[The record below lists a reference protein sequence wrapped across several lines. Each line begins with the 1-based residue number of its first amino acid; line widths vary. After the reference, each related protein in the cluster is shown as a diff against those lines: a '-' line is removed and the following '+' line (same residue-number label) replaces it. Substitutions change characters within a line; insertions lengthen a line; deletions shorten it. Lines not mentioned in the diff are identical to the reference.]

1 MIRRPPRSTRTDTL
15 FPYTTLFRSGVL
27 GMSELLLGT
36 DLDAR
41 QRGYTESISNA
52 GNPLMRLVN
61 DALDLARIEAGK
73 PELHARP
80 FDLPA
85 LARDVAP
92 FIEPQTRNRTL
103 GFARPLAASPP
114 PPVGGHAAPLR
125 PRPANLVGPPR

>member
-52 GNPLMRLVN
+52 GNHLMRLVN

-73 PELHARP
+73 PELDARP
-80 FDLPA
+80 FDLHAVVREVVA
-85 LARDVAP
+85 LMEPTARQRGLRFAP
-92 FIEPQTRNRTL
+92 S
-103 GFARPLAASPP
+103 LAAATPP
-114 PPVGGHAAPLR
+114 WVRGPLVC
-125 PRPANLVGPPR
+125 PRPTLPTL